1 MKNFENK
8 TLCIIKPG
16 FLYDGFYI
24 KKIILDKGFKILFE
38 VKIRLTKD
46 EACSFYS
53 KHKNK
58 SFFKPLTDYMSS
70 DDIVVMML
78 EKDNAI
84 EELKTLLGN
93 VDPSKATEGTLR
105 ASFGIDVMRNVCHA
119 SDSEEDAKREC
130 EFFFGL
136 EL

>member
-1 MKNFENK
+1 MKKFKNK
-8 TLCIIKPG
+8 TLLIIKPG

-24 KKIILDKGFKILFE
+24 RKAILDKGFKILLE
-38 VKIRLTKD
+38 ATVRLTKE
-46 EACSFYS
+46 EACSFYF
-53 KHKNK
+53 KKK
-58 SFFKPLTDYMSS
+58 DKFFFSQLTDYMSS
-70 DDIVVMML
+70 DEIVVVML

-93 VDPSKATEGTLR
+93 VNPSKATEGTLR

-130 EFFFGL
+130 DFFFGL